1 MSQAINSHLIG
12 LPVKLHDGS
21 ISSVTAR
28 IPWPNPLTA
37 NVGLS
42 IQSLHLTF
50 HVDTKAPVPTAQATT
65 NLADSVVSVA
75 ESFIHDEL
83 TPGEEAT
90 LRESFHPDLDIS
102 VTSTRENVPGGLD
115 PFIAA
120 DEEASSEVDPAGVS
134 IFATMIERLL
144 SRFEF
149 DAKDTS
155 ITLVY
160 PGHSSFIFKVSE
172 IAYGRDDR
180 SNTTSRNSSTGP
192 KDVKIGLE
200 SPGETRTISISG
212 ATLLYHDLSP
222 TMGTLNVSVHSKH
235 LCRYYQSYRMLFL
248 GT

>member
-120 DEEASSEVDPAGVS
+120 DEEA
-134 IFATMIERLL
+134 
-144 SRFEF
+144 
-149 DAKDTS
+149 
-155 ITLVY
+155 
-160 PGHSSFIFKVSE
+160 
-172 IAYGRDDR
+172 
-180 SNTTSRNSSTGP
+180 
-192 KDVKIGLE
+192 
-200 SPGETRTISISG
+200 
-212 ATLLYHDLSP
+212 
-222 TMGTLNVSVHSKH
+222 
-235 LCRYYQSYRMLFL
+235 
-248 GT
+248 